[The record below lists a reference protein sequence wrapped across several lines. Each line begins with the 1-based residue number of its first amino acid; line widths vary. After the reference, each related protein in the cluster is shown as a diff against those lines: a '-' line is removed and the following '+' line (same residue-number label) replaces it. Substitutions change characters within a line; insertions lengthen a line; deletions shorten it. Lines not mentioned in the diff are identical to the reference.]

1 MERTGT
7 CTCTQSC
14 RSGLQADY
22 WSYHVIA
29 DSTAD
34 QSCQAWRLNHL
45 SVSKQWFQCVFCYTV
60 SCHFSC
66 SYIFSRAFF
75 FFWHLA
81 DIKGQP
87 ILLVALQWLYI
98 DVCMFIWYVIFL
110 SINLW
115 LFQVTLLSWK
125 LVYQRTLVRLLR
137 QCFHIVLSS
146 CSIWMC
152 YNDSWAELKK
162 KKRSKLWFPNGYIG
176 DVMKQGVVSLLA
188 QLMSQRRCK
197 HNSLTL
203 MQNRTTQTK
212 NAWKGS
218 LDSNPFPLWSGWYAT
233 QPTQP
238 PSLFLLPGTRHLNI
252 TYQNWQCGGT
262 GQPTAQP
269 LWIFFS
275 VLYVVSNIW

>member
-1 MERTGT
+1 MLLLTALQISHVRPDAWITWVSQSSDFNV
-7 CTCTQSC
+7 CFATQCPATS
-14 RSGLQADY
+14 A
-22 WSYHVIA
+22 A
-29 DSTAD
+29 
-34 QSCQAWRLNHL
+34 
-45 SVSKQWFQCVFCYTV
+45 
-60 SCHFSC
+60 
-66 SYIFSRAFF
+66 YISSAVLFF
-75 FFWHLA
+75 FGHLA

-98 DVCMFIWYVIFL
+98 DVYMFIWYVIFL

-125 LVYQRTLVRLLR
+125 WVYQRTLVRLLR
-137 QCFHIVLSS
+137 QCFHIVFSS

-152 YNDSWAELKK
+152 YNDSWAEFK

-203 MQNRTTQTK
+203 MRNRTTQTK

-218 LDSNPFPLWSGWYAT
+218 LGSNPFPLWSGWYAT

-238 PSLFLLPGTRHLNI
+238 PGKNK
-252 TYQNWQCGGT
+252 
-262 GQPTAQP
+262 
-269 LWIFFS
+269 
-275 VLYVVSNIW
+275 

>member
-66 SYIFSRAFF
+66 SYIFSRAFFF

-152 YNDSWAELKK
+152 YNESWAELKK
-162 KKRSKLWFPNGYIG
+162 KKKDQNCDFPTGTLEMWWNKELFLCWLSWWAKGDANTTALLWCRTEQPKPRTPGRGVLTRIHFHS
-176 DVMKQGVVSLLA
+176 GVVDMQHNQPSH
-188 QLMSQRRCK
+188 QKKR
-197 HNSLTL
+197 NSLYFCCL
-203 MQNRTTQTK
+203 
-212 NAWKGS
+212 A
-218 LDSNPFPLWSGWYAT
+218 
-233 QPTQP
+233 
-238 PSLFLLPGTRHLNI
+238 PGT
-252 TYQNWQCGGT
+252 
-262 GQPTAQP
+262 
-269 LWIFFS
+269 
-275 VLYVVSNIW
+275 

>member
-1 MERTGT
+1 MHTELQKWSAGRLLILS
-7 CTCTQSC
+7 CYCWQHC
-14 RSGLQADY
+14 RSVMSGLTPESLECLKA
-22 WSYHVIA
+22 VI
-29 DSTAD
+29 SM
-34 QSCQAWRLNHL
+34 CVLLH
-45 SVSKQWFQCVFCYTV
+45 SVLPLQLLLYLQPCF
-60 SCHFSC
+60 
-66 SYIFSRAFF
+66 FF

-87 ILLVALQWLYI
+87 ILLVVLQWLYI

-218 LDSNPFPLWSGWYAT
+218 LGSNPFPLWSGWYAT

-238 PSLFLLPGTRHLNI
+238 PEKKK
-252 TYQNWQCGGT
+252 
-262 GQPTAQP
+262 
-269 LWIFFS
+269 
-275 VLYVVSNIW
+275 